1 MTYRK
6 IFDLKFKKKIS
17 TLELQKTFPEE
28 CHKVSQV
35 ALAELPAKMLKQI
48 LRDGEKLEQILL
60 LKKSLDVR
68 KKGQI

>member
-17 TLELQKTFPEE
+17 TLELQKTFPGE
-28 CHKVSQV
+28 CRKVSQV
-35 ALAELPAKMLKQI
+35 ALAELPAKTLKQI
-48 LRDGEKLEQILL
+48 LRGGEKLEQVLL